1 MPRDPAPPD
10 ARDIVGRMLRD
21 AVAQSASD
29 VHVEPVPGGSYELR
43 FRVDGLLQTV
53 GAYDAGTGRAVVGRL
68 MVLAN
73 LLTYRLDIP
82 QEGRL
87 SIDRIEPPA
96 GATSGPA
103 ASPKLDL
110 RLAIMPTA
118 HGLRAVVRLPAE
130 LAQPRTLDELS
141 LPDPVVA
148 GLRAFAAADQGM
160 LVVTGP
166 AGSGKT
172 TTLYA
177 LLDHIARTYPGLSV
191 ITLED
196 PVE

>member
-1 MPRDPAPPD
+1 MPREPAPPD
-10 ARDIVGRMLRD
+10 AREIVGQMLRD
-21 AVAQSASD
+21 AVARSASD
-29 VHVEPVPGGSYELR
+29 VHIEPLPGGAYELR
-43 FRVDGLLQTV
+43 FRVDGLLQPA

-87 SIDRIEPPA
+87 SIDAVERTDSVNAGSSPA
-96 GATSGPA
+96 GR
-103 ASPKLDL
+103 LDL

-130 LAQPRTLDELS
+130 LARQPRTLEELS
-141 LPDPVVA
+141 LPEPVLA
-148 GLRAFAAADQGM
+148 GLRAFAAAGQGM

-177 LLDHIARTYPGLSV
+177 LL
-191 ITLED
+191 
-196 PVE
+196 